1 MKGLSKKIQD
11 KTKRSQHI
19 LTNMFYMIEINSSSV
34 QELHKLFGKDAN
46 ISNADFLDNKK
57 KWEKDL
63 GQTQF
68 DIVVGNP
75 PFQVSKSNKY
85 EGSVG
90 NRTLWDK
97 FLDKTYKENTYI
109 STERRTGKHY
119 WVHKQDLIYTLSK
132 KALQIKP
139 KKPI

>member
-1 MKGLSKKIQD
+1 MTVRPIIVPKYGM
-11 KTKRSQHI
+11 
-19 LTNMFYMIEINSSSV
+19 MFNTPRVSPMRRPNFSPMRVKPKANKDPMIKPMSNWPRKNDTMIEINSSSV

-85 EGSVG
+85 EGGV
-90 NRTLWDK
+90 
-97 FLDKTYKENTYI
+97 
-109 STERRTGKHY
+109 
-119 WVHKQDLIYTLSK
+119 
-132 KALQIKP
+132 
-139 KKPI
+139 